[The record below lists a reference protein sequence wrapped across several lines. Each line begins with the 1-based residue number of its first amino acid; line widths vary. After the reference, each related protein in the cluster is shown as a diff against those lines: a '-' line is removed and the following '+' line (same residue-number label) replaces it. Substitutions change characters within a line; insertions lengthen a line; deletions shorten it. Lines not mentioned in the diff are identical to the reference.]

1 MASERFVR
9 HANIMSVLTTLAR
22 VSGLLRDKIASY
34 YLGVGTEWGA
44 FWMGFTLPNLFRRV
58 FGEGALTAAVVPAY
72 TRLRQ
77 TQGQAAADKLA
88 STICSFLVVVL
99 GVITVIGEAVLLPL
113 ALQESF
119 APANRLALWM
129 MAIMLPY
136 CSLVCL
142 VAILSAIH
150 TVHERFIMQS
160 LVPGVMNL
168 VFPLAAGLSVWLW
181 GAGYPIEKRIYWA
194 AGAVLV
200 AGVIQ
205 VAMMLPGL
213 HAAGVRVRPT
223 LRWTGSGLREVLV
236 PMVPIMLAMVA
247 IQIGTYLDGQ
257 IAWWLSPDG
266 HDGAKTVVFWGH
278 EFTLPMQAGALAKL
292 SIAQRIYQ
300 LPVGIFGVALATAV
314 FPLLSKAV
322 VDNDTPEFKRLLV
335 AGLRK
340 VLFLAIPCSAGMIL
354 IAHPLITL
362 VYSGKYTTPADVD
375 RAWWAA
381 MWYCAGIVFFELQMV
396 LMRAYYAQRDT
407 MTPAKIAALM
417 VGVSMSLNLL
427 LIWPLAEGGIAAA
440 TSINSCLQCLI
451 LLLVMRR
458 RLGGLDLHGMGKHV
472 LRIALVT
479 LLMALIGA
487 AVIYTRGWWFEP
499 IANML
504 GLAGSQ
510 RPLMLRAALELPLQV
525 GVCGVV
531 FVVAARLLKMPELY
545 DVPMVGRI
553 LGKYLRR

>member
-1 MASERFVR
+1 
-9 HANIMSVLTTLAR
+9 
-22 VSGLLRDKIASY
+22 
-34 YLGVGTEWGA
+34 
-44 FWMGFTLPNLFRRV
+44 
-58 FGEGALTAAVVPAY
+58 
-72 TRLRQ
+72 
-77 TQGQAAADKLA
+77 
-88 STICSFLVVVL
+88 
-99 GVITVIGEAVLLPL
+99 
-113 ALQESF
+113 
-119 APANRLALWM
+119 
-129 MAIMLPY
+129 
-136 CSLVCL
+136 
-142 VAILSAIH
+142 
-150 TVHERFIMQS
+150 
-160 LVPGVMNL
+160 
-168 VFPLAAGLSVWLW
+168 
-181 GAGYPIEKRIYWA
+181 
-194 AGAVLV
+194 
-200 AGVIQ
+200 
-205 VAMMLPGL
+205 
-213 HAAGVRVRPT
+213 
-223 LRWTGSGLREVLV
+223 
-236 PMVPIMLAMVA
+236 
-247 IQIGTYLDGQ
+247 
-257 IAWWLSPDG
+257 
-266 HDGAKTVVFWGH
+266 
-278 EFTLPMQAGALAKL
+278 MQAGALAKL